1 MCWGVP
7 AVVVE
12 VDENGHTARVD
23 YGDGLLR
30 EVIIGIESERVRKGD
45 VVIVHAGVI
54 VSKMTREG
62 VLEQIN
68 FLKEVLGEEADE
80 ASLVKTYQAVLELAE
95 RLSSSY

>member
-1 MCWGVP
+1 M
-7 AVVVE
+7 E
-12 VDENGHTARVD
+12 VDENGNTARVD

-95 RLSSSY
+95 RLSSS